1 MDKYIEQEP
10 SAQVRPR
17 NRGSSALDIAR
28 HPAPADEAVLLGP
41 SRVSE
46 SDEVLIVDG
55 RANLGPAQLVE
66 NKLSNLL
73 RSSPLP
79 VSHVRL
85 TALCGGR
92 RSC

>member
-1 MDKYIEQEP
+1 MEKYYEQEP
-10 SAQVRPR
+10 TARRPQR
-17 NRGSSALDIAR
+17 SLGSSAR
-28 HPAPADEAVLLGP
+28 PAAPPDDAVLLG
-41 SRVSE
+41 STRVPESE
-46 SDEVLIVDG
+46 EVLIVDG

-66 NKLSNLL
+66 NKLSNML
-73 RSSPLP
+73 RSSPVP